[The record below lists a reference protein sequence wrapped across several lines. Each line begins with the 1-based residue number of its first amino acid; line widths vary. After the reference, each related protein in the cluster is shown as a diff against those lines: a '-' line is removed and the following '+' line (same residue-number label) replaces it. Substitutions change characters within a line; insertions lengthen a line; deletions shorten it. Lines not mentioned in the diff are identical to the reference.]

1 MTYDNDAWYN
11 KLQANPTLI
20 EIDNSKPKFTKDGIP
35 FDTMADILEDEFCCL
50 RVRAERW
57 NKVLAEPYAG
67 DFTKDCLKLSFVM
80 LMREYEL
87 LKQMEKEYLEAQL

>member
-1 MTYDNDAWYN
+1 MTYDNDAWYAEL
-11 KLQANPTLI
+11 KSNPTLI

-35 FDTMADILEDEFCCL
+35 FDTMVDILEDEFCCL
-50 RVRAERW
+50 RVRAEKW
-57 NKVLAEPYAG
+57 VSVLSREEVD

-87 LKQMEKEYLEAQL
+87 LKQMEKEYD